1 MKLIGP
7 PHLGLLRSNSPLP
20 SLRYVDQHFPSS
32 HLTGWH
38 QAGWHHATSFN
49 SSCAVCCRI
58 PISKRAVGRP
68 DRPGKLSTASKRAD
82 QPRRLKYPTL
92 ASNTTEVRSAVC
104 RTGCIFRAMLSI
116 ICGTIKILHRSIGVT
131 KTLVL
136 STDTWPH
143 DDIDTNLKSV
153 VTPSSMKG
161 RIVSD
166 HDPNDRVYFRPPK
179 PLDEMTPEERH
190 EFA

>member
-1 MKLIGP
+1 M
-7 PHLGLLRSNSPLP
+7 
-20 SLRYVDQHFPSS
+20 
-32 HLTGWH
+32 
-38 QAGWHHATSFN
+38 
-49 SSCAVCCRI
+49 
-58 PISKRAVGRP
+58 
-68 DRPGKLSTASKRAD
+68 
-82 QPRRLKYPTL
+82 
-92 ASNTTEVRSAVC
+92 E
-104 RTGCIFRAMLSI
+104 
-116 ICGTIKILHRSIGVT
+116 ILHRYIGVT

-190 EFA
+190 EFAEETYEQKMKLIRGGDGNWAARRLG